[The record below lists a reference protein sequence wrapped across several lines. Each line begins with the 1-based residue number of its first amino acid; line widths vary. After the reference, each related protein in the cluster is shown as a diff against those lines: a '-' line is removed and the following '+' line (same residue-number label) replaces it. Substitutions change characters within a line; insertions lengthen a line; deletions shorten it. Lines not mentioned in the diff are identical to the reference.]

1 MRIRDTLSGRPAE
14 LPSGPGR
21 RLGVYVCG
29 ITAYDY
35 SHIGH
40 ARTIVV
46 FDVLRRRAEA
56 AGTDVRMIQNFT
68 DVDDKII
75 ERAAAEGAA
84 AGDVAARYMADYD
97 ECFARLNVKRA
108 AEYPRATGHI
118 GDMVAMISRLVE
130 SGAAYAAA
138 TGVYFSVGRHAGYGR
153 LSGRDAGML
162 RAGARVAVDGAKR
175 DPLDFA
181 LWKLSDGEPS
191 WPSPWG
197 RGRPGWHIECSAM
210 CLRYLGE
217 TLDLHGGGRDLVFP
231 HHENEMA
238 QSEAHSGG
246 APLARAWMH
255 VGMVTVGGEKMSKS
269 LGNVRTVRSLLERW
283 SPNAVRM
290 FCLGAHYSKPVD
302 YTDGLL
308 AEHAAAW
315 DRARLA
321 YHRLGQAEGRRASAS
336 AAAGARGAMDAAAS
350 RAVAGAA
357 LARLEAALDDDMNT
371 HEALAAL
378 GGLVSKCLAP
388 GGPASSPDAAAA
400 ALPAFEAMLDV
411 LGLAMPAL
419 PAGREAAVREAVARR
434 DALRADKR
442 YGEADRIR
450 DELASMGVEIVD
462 EPEGTVWLAAEDPA
476 AAGRQGDGAA

>member
-1 MRIRDTLSGRPAE
+1 MRVRDTLTGGLAE
-14 LPSGPGR
+14 LPSGPGA

-56 AGTDVRMIQNFT
+56 AGAAVRMVQNIT

-75 ERAAAEGAA
+75 DRAAAEGSTSAE
-84 AGDVAARYMADYD
+84 VAARYVEDYD

-108 AEYPRATGHI
+108 TEYPRATSHI
-118 GDMVAMISRLVE
+118 GDMVSMISGLVG
-130 SGAAYAAA
+130 SGAAYVAE
-138 TGVYFSVGRHAGYGR
+138 TGVYFSVGARAGYGR
-153 LSGRDAGML
+153 LSGRDTGSL

-181 LWKLSDGEPS
+181 LWKFSSGEPS

-269 LGNVRTVRSLLERW
+269 LGNVRAVRSLLERW

-290 FCLGAHYSKPVD
+290 FCLGTHYSKPVD

-308 AEHAAAW
+308 AEHAASW

-321 YHRLGQAEGRRASAS
+321 YHKLRQAGGGGGGGGPGGGPAAPMGAAESRS
-336 AAAGARGAMDAAAS
+336 AAE
-350 RAVAGAA
+350 AA

-378 GGLVSKCLAP
+378 NGLVTLCLGA
-388 GGPASSPDAAAA
+388 GGPASSPEAAAA
-400 ALPAFEAMLDV
+400 ALPALESMLDV
-411 LGLAMPAL
+411 LGLAVPAL
-419 PAGREAAVREAVARR
+419 PEGREAAVREAVARR
-434 DALRADKR
+434 DALRAERR
-442 YGEADRIR
+442 YAEADRIR
-450 DELASMGVEIVD
+450 DELAADGVEVID
-462 EPEGTVWLAAEDPA
+462 EAGGTVWLAAEAPPA
-476 AAGRQGDGAA
+476 GDGPGGQM

>member
-1 MRIRDTLSGRPAE
+1 MRVRDTLSGLPAE

-56 AGTDVRMIQNFT
+56 AGTDVRMIQNIT

-75 ERAAAEGAA
+75 ERAAAEGSTAA
-84 AGDVAARYMADYD
+84 EVAARYTADYD

-108 AEYPRATGHI
+108 DEYPRATDHI
-118 GDMVAMISRLVE
+118 GDMVKMISRLVE

-138 TGVYFSVGRHAGYGR
+138 TGVYFSVGGRAGYGR
-153 LSGRDAGML
+153 LSGRDAGQL

-269 LGNVRTVRSLLERW
+269 IGNVRTVRSLLERW
-283 SPNAVRM
+283 SPNTVRM
-290 FCLGAHYSKPVD
+290 FCLGTHYSKPVD
-302 YTDGLL
+302 YTDALL

-321 YHRLGQAEGRRASAS
+321 YHRLRQAGGR
-336 AAAGARGAMDAAAS
+336 AAEPGAPDAGRS
-350 RAVAGAA
+350 RAEAGAA

-371 HEALAAL
+371 HGALAAL
-378 GGLVSKCLAP
+378 GGLVSRCLAP
-388 GGPASSPDAAAA
+388 GGLASSAEAAAA
-400 ALPAFEAMLDV
+400 ALPALESMLGV
-411 LGLAMPAL
+411 LGLAVPVL
-419 PAGREAAVREAVARR
+419 PAGREEAVREAVSRR
-434 DALRADKR
+434 DALRAERR
-442 YGEADRIR
+442 YAEADRIR
-450 DELASMGVEIVD
+450 DELAAAGVEIID
-462 EPEGTVWLAAEDPA
+462 EAGGTVWLASEAAVAGGA
-476 AAGRQGDGAA
+476 AAPSAAP

>member
-1 MRIRDTLSGRPAE
+1 MRIRDTLSGGPAE

-56 AGTDVRMIQNFT
+56 AGTDVRMVQNIT

-75 ERAAAEGAA
+75 ERAAAEGSTAA
-84 AGDVAARYMADYD
+84 EVAARYAADYD
-97 ECFARLNVKRA
+97 ECFGRLNVRRA
-108 AEYPRATGHI
+108 DECPRATDHI
-118 GDMVAMISRLVE
+118 GGMIDMISGLVE
-130 SGAAYAAA
+130 SGAAYAAE

-153 LSGRDAGML
+153 LSGRDTGSL

-217 TLDLHGGGRDLVFP
+217 TVDLHGGGRDLVFP

-269 LGNVRTVRSLLERW
+269 LGNVRTVRSLLEEW

-290 FCLGAHYSKPVD
+290 FCLGTHYSKPVD
-302 YTDGLL
+302 YTDALL

-321 YHRLGQAEGRRASAS
+321 YHRLRQAGDRGAAAGGSMGA
-336 AAAGARGAMDAAAS
+336 AAAGAA
-350 RAVAGAA
+350 AGAA

-378 GGLVSKCLAP
+378 NGLASQCLAP
-388 GGPASSPDAAAA
+388 EGPASSPEAAAA
-400 ALPAFEAMLDV
+400 ALPAFESMLGM
-411 LGLAMPAL
+411 LGLAVPSL
-419 PAGREAAVREAVARR
+419 PAGKEAGVREAVARR
-434 DALRADKR
+434 GALRAEKR
-442 YGEADRIR
+442 YAEADRIR
-450 DELASMGVEIVD
+450 GELAAAGVEIID
-462 EPEGTVWLAAEDPA
+462 GPDGTVWLAAEEGRGGGRRGRGA
-476 AAGRQGDGAA
+476 AAAPS

>member
-1 MRIRDTLSGRPAE
+1 MRVRDTLSGRPAE

-56 AGTDVRMIQNFT
+56 AGTDVRMVQNIT

-75 ERAAAEGAA
+75 ERAAAEGTTAA
-84 AGDVAARYMADYD
+84 EVAARYAADYD
-97 ECFARLNVKRA
+97 ECFARLNVRRA
-108 AEYPRATGHI
+108 DEYPRATDHI
-118 GDMVAMISRLVE
+118 GGMIDMISGLVE
-130 SGAAYAAA
+130 SGAAYAAE
-138 TGVYFSVGRHAGYGR
+138 TGVYFSVGRHGGYGR
-153 LSGRDAGML
+153 LSGRDAGGL

-217 TLDLHGGGRDLVFP
+217 TVDLHGGGRDLVFP

-269 LGNVRTVRSLLERW
+269 LGNVRTVRSLLGEW

-290 FCLGAHYSKPVD
+290 FCLGTHYSKPVD
-302 YTDGLL
+302 YTDALL

-321 YHRLGQAEGRRASAS
+321 YHRLRQAGGL
-336 AAAGARGAMDAAAS
+336 AAAAAAAAGAMDAAA
-350 RAVAGAA
+350 AEEAAGAA

-378 GGLVSKCLAP
+378 NGLASQCLAP
-388 GGPASSPDAAAA
+388 GGPSSSPEAAAA
-400 ALPAFEAMLDV
+400 ALPAFESMLDM
-411 LGLAMPAL
+411 LGLAVPSL
-419 PAGREAAVREAVARR
+419 PAGKEAEVREAVARR
-434 DALRADKR
+434 GALRAEKR
-442 YGEADRIR
+442 YAEADRIR
-450 DELASMGVEIVD
+450 GELAAAGVEIID
-462 EPEGTVWLAAEDPA
+462 GPDGTVWLAAE
-476 AAGRQGDGAA
+476 GGGGGGGAAPS

>member
-1 MRIRDTLSGRPAE
+1 MRDTLSGSLAE

-75 ERAAAEGAA
+75 DRAAAEGTAA
-84 AGDVAARYMADYD
+84 EEVAARYMADYD
-97 ECFARLNVKRA
+97 ECFGRLNVKRA
-108 AEYPRATGHI
+108 AEYPRATDHI
-118 GDMVAMISRLVE
+118 CDMVAMISRLVE
-130 SGAAYAAA
+130 SGAAYAAE
-138 TGVYFSVGRHAGYGR
+138 TGVYFSVGGHAGYGR
-153 LSGRDAGML
+153 LSGRDTGRL
-162 RAGARVAVDGAKR
+162 RAGARIAVDEAKR

-181 LWKLSDGEPS
+181 LWKFSDGEPS

-217 TLDLHGGGRDLVFP
+217 TLDLHGGGRDLAFP

-283 SPNAVRM
+283 SPNALRM
-290 FCLGAHYSKPVD
+290 FCLGTHYSKPVD

-308 AEHAAAW
+308 SEHAAAW

-321 YHRLGQAEGRRASAS
+321 YHKLRQAGDRSGD
-336 AAAGARGAMDAAAS
+336 GAGAMDAAAS
-350 RAVAGAA
+350 REAADAA

-371 HEALAAL
+371 HEALAAFN
-378 GGLVSKCLAP
+378 GLVSQCLAP
-388 GGPASSPDAAAA
+388 GGAASSPDAAAA
-400 ALPAFEAMLDV
+400 ALPALESMLDM
-411 LGLAMPAL
+411 LGLAVPAL

-434 DALRADKR
+434 GALRAEKR
-442 YGEADRIR
+442 YAESDRIR
-450 DELASMGVEIVD
+450 DELAAEGVEIVD
-462 EPEGTVWLAAEDPA
+462 EPGGTVWLVAE
-476 AAGRQGDGAA
+476 AGGAGAGAV